1 MSDTE
6 DLSKLFKQLREYV
19 DSKIESLTEEIQDV
33 KRKVNRNIDSQDMFN
48 KELLKQIELLGDD
61 RKKTKSAIEK
71 ASEKFKSIE
80 DEMSKFYASML
91 HSDAEQETFRVDLES
106 ATDDFQELEK
116 NVYSYLKEM
125 ARKFSVEI
133 TRIATDLQTAE
144 AKNDK

>member
-19 DSKIESLTEEIQDV
+19 DSKLESLTEEIQDV

-48 KELLKQIELLGDD
+48 KELLKQTELLGDD